1 LLPATFEVVQDV
13 SNNTCMKNLE
23 KTAKYGHLSFEE
35 RKYLAYLYNREDR
48 GTLRD
53 IGEKMTRAH
62 NTIALEIKVGLIDG
76 VYEPD
81 IGEMKAKLLR
91 SRSKTQSLKLIQDG
105 ELRKEVEK
113 DIRER
118 ISPRRISGGLKLKGK
133 IVSSKSIYKFIEEY
147 SLESFLCFKGKKREK
162 VPSYNYRKAKELDKV
177 RIKDRPIIEG
187 TYGHYEMDFIVSSVS
202 TSTLLVVVE
211 KKHKTVYVKKI
222 PNRTH
227 KIVLAALREIF
238 KGKLVLS
245 ITTDNDIAFSK
256 WKIIEKALGTTIYF
270 CEPYHSWEKGL
281 VENTNRWIRLFVKKK
296 SDIALVTDE
305 KVERILSWFNDYPRE
320 IIGFKTSNE
329 LELLQLKE
337 SCTT

>member
-1 LLPATFEVVQDV
+1 
-13 SNNTCMKNLE
+13 MKNTE
-23 KTAKYGHLSFEE
+23 KTTKYGHLSFEE
-35 RKYLAYLYNREDR
+35 RTYLGYLYNREDR
-48 GTLRD
+48 DTLRG
-53 IGEKMTRAH
+53 IGEKMNRAH
-62 NTIALEIKVGLIDG
+62 NTISLEIKAGLVDG

-81 IGEMKAKLLR
+81 IGQMKAELLR
-91 SRSKTQSLKLIQDG
+91 RRSKTQSLKLIQDG
-105 ELRKEVEK
+105 DLRKSVEK
-113 DIRER
+113 DIRLR
-118 ISPRRISGGLKLKGK
+118 ISPGRISGGLESKGVIISPK
-133 IVSSKSIYKFIEEY
+133 AIYKFIEEY

-177 RIKDRPIIEG
+177 RIKDRPCIEG
-187 TYGHYEMDFIVSSVS
+187 IHGHYEMDFIVSSIS
-202 TSTLLVVVE
+202 NDTLLVVVE
-211 KKHKTVYVKKI
+211 KKNRTVYVKKI

-227 KIVLAALREIF
+227 KVVLAALKEIF

-256 WKIIEKALGTTIYF
+256 WKIIEKVLGTKIYF

-305 KVERILSWFNDYPRE
+305 KIEGILSWFNDYPRE